1 MYYELGI
8 TYHKIKKYSYSMDAC
23 KKAIGYLIGE
33 TKDNEKNGQEPLL
46 LLIKKQ
52 QAITFYDGNEV
63 ENAKTMFEEL
73 MALQR
78 KEYGGSS
85 VIIAETLK
93 YLGDVHVALK
103 DKPQAAKFYNRALHI
118 LKKRLGST
126 DQTVKQLEQYIK
138 QLNLKD

>member
-1 MYYELGI
+1 
-8 TYHKIKKYSYSMDAC
+8 MDAC
-23 KKAIGYLIGE
+23 KKAIGYLVGE
-33 TKDNEKNGQEPLL
+33 TKDSERNGQEPLL

-85 VIIAETLK
+85 VIIAEVNSIYFK
-93 YLGDVHVALK
+93 YHVRN
-103 DKPQAAKFYNRALHI
+103 YHSISLH
-118 LKKRLGST
+118 
-126 DQTVKQLEQYIK
+126 Y
-138 QLNLKD
+138 